1 MGKDEMDEFL
11 EYKRQRLEEIA
22 AVIRASE
29 EGLTL
34 SMDEVSSDI
43 DALYQRLEKL
53 RSEFQWLR

>member
-1 MGKDEMDEFL
+1 VGKDEMDEFL

>member
-1 MGKDEMDEFL
+1 MGKEERDEFL

-34 SMDEVSSDI
+34 SMGEVSSDI
-43 DALYQRLEKL
+43 DALYKRLEKL